1 MPAAHHRDALAT
13 PFDGQR
19 GRSRRIAC
27 LTLQTLRLTASYP
40 PFRLD
45 SVSRAARSYFR
56 RSVRGSGISSRSLVS
71 VEDVAYQI
79 YGLRIPAFKRSPAR
93 FAFLPDEGRAF
104 FQQCC
109 VGRAPRDHVLLSES
123 GKVWRRQHAGP
134 FRLAAARAGLP
145 STFVFH
151 GLRHTYASDL
161 ICHGVPLE
169 VVARQLGH
177 ADTRTVASTYGH
189 LAERY
194 REEMIRS
201 RFSAL
206 VTDPVEGRSI
216 G

>member
-45 SVSRAARSYFR
+45 SASRAARSYFR
-56 RSVRGSGISSRSLVS
+56 RSVRGSAISSRSLVS

-93 FAFLPDEGRAF
+93 FVFLPDEGMAF

-123 GKVWRRQHAGP
+123 GKIWRRQHAGP

-151 GLRHTYASDL
+151 GLRHTYAPATSFATA
-161 ICHGVPLE
+161 C
-169 VVARQLGH
+169 RWKSW
-177 ADTRTVASTYGH
+177 RASLVTPI
-189 LAERY
+189 
-194 REEMIRS
+194 RERS
-201 RFSAL
+201 RRPTAIWLSD
-206 VTDPVEGRSI
+206 TGRR
-216 G
+216 